1 MTESNTQGKRIYRDY
16 KKKDS
21 LLPLIQDN
29 RDGSPLFESLR
40 LVESAIFPLR
50 KGG

>member
-1 MTESNTQGKRIYRDY
+1 MNKRDFKFIFA
-16 KKKDS
+16 
-21 LLPLIQDN
+21 PIGVAFGIIG
-29 RDGSPLFESLR
+29 DGSPLFESLR